1 MAVAAGEPAM
11 TNLAGARVLVTG
23 GRGFIGQAVTERFA
37 VAGATVVGT
46 TLAEPPDESP
56 IEWVRLDVRSLDEVR
71 KAVLATRPDVLV
83 HLAAKVAGDRRIEQL
98 IPMLEADL
106 LGAVH
111 VLLAATEAGVGRVI
125 YAGSL
130 LQEPTRDLAEP
141 IPPSPYGAAKW
152 AAAGYARMF
161 HAIYGTPVV
170 TVRPSLVYGPRQ
182 VDLTKMV
189 PYVTTTLLRG
199 ETAELTSGA
208 WEVDWLFVDDLAD
221 AIVAAAFASDVEG
234 LTVDLGSGQVASVR
248 EIALMITELVGG
260 SGQLALGAIPD
271 RALDPVKIVDT
282 GLATRALGWSAQVGL
297 DAGLR
302 ATVDWYRSWVAGGGT
317 DTR

>member
-1 MAVAAGEPAM
+1 MDAIKD
-11 TNLAGARVLVTG
+11 LAGSRVLVTG
-23 GRGFIGQAVTERFA
+23 GRGFIGRAVIERFA
-37 VAGATVVGT
+37 AAGASVVGSS
-46 TLAEPPDESP
+46 LVERPGESP
-56 IEWVRLDVRSLDEVR
+56 TEWVRLDVRSLDDVR
-71 KAVLATRPDVLV
+71 KVVLDARPDILV
-83 HLAAKVAGDRRIEQL
+83 HLAAKVAGDRQIEHL

-111 VLLAATEAGVGRVI
+111 VLLAATESGVGRVI

-189 PYVTTTLLRG
+189 PHVTTTLLRG

-221 AIVAAAFASDVEG
+221 AMVAAASAPEVEG
-234 LTVDLGSGQVASVR
+234 MTIDLGSGQVASVR
-248 EIALMITELVGG
+248 EIALKIADLVGG
-260 SGQLALGAIPD
+260 SGRLALGALPD
-271 RALDPVKIVDT
+271 RALDPVKVVDT
-282 GLATRALGWSAQVGL
+282 ARASRALAWSAKVGL
-297 DAGLR
+297 EAGLR
-302 ATVDWYRSWVAGGGT
+302 ATVDWYRAWVADGRPDG
-317 DTR
+317 R